1 MSSGELSTFGA
12 RLRWLRRAKGMTQ
25 VELARQVGRHQTV
38 IGPYE
43 RDEYMPA
50 REIVERLARVLETSP
65 EYLLFGRD
73 ADRPRVPV
81 LGRIAEGGLVRSEP
95 PAGRESLRLRHELLL
110 AYHVDGDA
118 MMPVYPPGT
127 VLLVARGE
135 AGSPEALLGRDALVE
150 LEDGRVL
157 LRRLLP
163 SARPDRFDLG
173 AYNGPTLREAR
184 VARARAVLGQLRPE
198 AFLAPGIED

>member
-1 MSSGELSTFGA
+1 MASPGELSSFGA

-25 VELARQVGRHQTV
+25 VELARRVGRHQTV

-50 REIVERLARVLETSP
+50 RETVERLARVLETSP

-73 ADRPRVPV
+73 AERPRVPIM
-81 LGRIAEGGLVRSEP
+81 GRVGEGGLLLSGP
-95 PAGRESLRLRHELLL
+95 PEGRESLRLRYEVLL
-110 AYHVDGDA
+110 AYRVEGDA
-118 MMPVYPPGT
+118 MIPVYPPGSI
-127 VLLVARGE
+127 LLAARGE
-135 AGSPEALLGRDALVE
+135 AADAAELLGRDALVE

-163 SARPDRFDLG
+163 AARPDRFDLG
-173 AYNGPTLREAR
+173 AYNAPVLREAR
-184 VARARAVLGQLRPE
+184 VARAWAVLGQLRQE
-198 AFLAPGIED
+198 AFLGEG